1 METEPIGSQLQ
12 AKRGQNKRRVKVIF
26 GWVKESEDKGWRRT
40 EPESRTSATP
50 WWKPKE
56 THPAGIAQS
65 PLYPCTAHTL
75 PCDWMTRQGWRANW
89 IALASIKGK
98 EQNNSFKLLNRELS
112 LKKEGWSPLASNTRL
127 EVEETNL
134 AGTTAS
140 SCHMTEAAAVSSLR
154 VAFVYIPRGSNR
166 ITAAYWKRK
175 KSISSETIIL
185 KC

>member
-26 GWVKESEDKGWRRT
+26 GWMKESEDKGWRRT

-50 WWKPKE
+50 RWKPKE

-98 EQNNSFKLLNRELS
+98 EQNNGFKLLNRELS
-112 LKKEGWSPLASNTRL
+112 LKKERMITSHIQYQAGGWRNQSRRN
-127 EVEETNL
+127 
-134 AGTTAS
+134 
-140 SCHMTEAAAVSSLR
+140 HSL
-154 VAFVYIPRGSNR
+154 VLSHDRGSGSVQSEGGIR
-166 ITAAYWKRK
+166 LHPQRFQQDYSRMLQK
-175 KSISSETIIL
+175 KKIN
-185 KC
+185 